1 MSQEPFNLGCAHI
14 AWMAF
19 VVKQYEPLDSI
30 NLGAFGAFGIM
41 QQPHLPRHLIE
52 QFRRLRWPRIRW
64 RIHSFQLAI
73 GSQAGQNKSHAEDV
87 PPAPRLTR
95 RGMTAFRDV

>member
-19 VVKQYEPLDSI
+19 VVKQYEPLDPI
-30 NLGAFGAFGIM
+30 DIRRLRAFGIM
-41 QQPHLPRHLIE
+41 HQPHLPRHLIE

-73 GSQAGQNKSHAEDV
+73 GLQAG
-87 PPAPRLTR
+87 
-95 RGMTAFRDV
+95 